1 MEPSFGRAE
10 CCGNFAICYS
20 DELQASLAPPVAN
33 YLFINYEYPPIGG
46 GSATACQQIAQVLCK
61 RGHEVT
67 VLTSGIGSL
76 HGTIVEDGVTI
87 IRLRTLRKQVHQS
100 GVLEMLSYLLAACW
114 KVSSI
119 SKAHRFDSTLAFF
132 SVPGGIVAR
141 WLHLRTKVPYV
152 VSLRG
157 GDVPGTEPHLA
168 MFYRVLQP
176 LRRNIF
182 KNARSICAPSQGL
195 KELSERTDPYSV
207 EVIPNGVD
215 LELFRPDPAVRPKTL
230 TLLSVGRLHAQKN
243 VAYLLKIVA
252 AIRDRLKTPVTAT
265 IVGDG
270 PERPNLEQLAADL
283 GITSSVR
290 FAGWLDRAAVRTA
303 YQSATFLIHASTYEG
318 MSNVI
323 LEALASGLPVAA
335 SRIPGNTELI
345 EPGVNGF
352 LLDPEA
358 DPVKT
363 AELICPVFSNQAA
376 WERLSQGAR
385 STIESRFS
393 WNHAADLYEQLLKTT
408 ADEPDQPRMDTN

>member
-1 MEPSFGRAE
+1 
-10 CCGNFAICYS
+10 
-20 DELQASLAPPVAN
+20 VTN

-46 GSATACQQIAQVLCK
+46 GSATACQQIARAFVA
-61 RGHEVT
+61 RGHRVV

-76 HGTIVEDGVTI
+76 NGSTDESGIEV

-100 GVLEMLSYLLAACW
+100 GVLEMLSYVLAA
-114 KVSSI
+114 SL
-119 SKAHRFDSTLAFF
+119 KAVGIAKTHQIDFVLAFF

-141 WLHLRTKVPYV
+141 WLHLRTGIPYV

-168 MFYRVLQP
+168 MFYRALQP

-215 LELFRPDPAVRPKTL
+215 LEFFRPDPAVRPKTL
-230 TLLSVGRLHAQKN
+230 ILLSVGRLHVQKN

-252 AIRDRLKTPVTAT
+252 AIRDTLKTPLTAT
-265 IVGDG
+265 VVGDG

-290 FAGWLDRAAVRTA
+290 FAGWLDRAAVRIA
-303 YQSATFLIHASTYEG
+303 YQSSTFLIHASAYEG

-323 LEALASGLPVAA
+323 LEALASGLPVIA
-335 SRIPGNTELI
+335 SKIPGNTELI
-345 EPGVNGF
+345 EDGTNG
-352 LLDPEA
+352 LLFEPAIAASELADRLLPLFQDEA
-358 DPVKT
+358 KW
-363 AELICPVFSNQAA
+363 S
-376 WERLSQGAR
+376 RLSAAAR
-385 STIESRFS
+385 STIETRFS

>member
-1 MEPSFGRAE
+1 
-10 CCGNFAICYS
+10 
-20 DELQASLAPPVAN
+20 
-33 YLFINYEYPPIGG
+33 
-46 GSATACQQIAQVLCK
+46 
-61 RGHEVT
+61 
-67 VLTSGIGSL
+67 
-76 HGTIVEDGVTI
+76 
-87 IRLRTLRKQVHQS
+87 
-100 GVLEMLSYLLAACW
+100 MLSYVLAASL
-114 KVSSI
+114 KAVSI
-119 SKAHRFDSTLAFF
+119 GKAQQIDFVLAFF

-141 WLHLRTKVPYV
+141 WLNLRTGIPYV

-195 KELSERTDPYSV
+195 KELSERADPYSV

-252 AIRDRLKTPVTAT
+252 AVRDTLKTPITAT
-265 IVGDG
+265 IIGDG

-283 GITSSVR
+283 GISSSVR
-290 FAGWLDRAAVRTA
+290 FAGWLDRAAVQNA
-303 YQSATFLIHASTYEG
+303 YQSATFLIHVSTYEG

-335 SRIPGNTELI
+335 SHIPGNTELV

-352 LLDPEA
+352 LLEPKAEPA
-358 DPVKT
+358 KT
-363 AELICPVFSNQAA
+363 AELICSVFSNQAE
-376 WERLSQGAR
+376 WEELSRGAR

-408 ADEPDQPRMDTN
+408 ADEHR